1 MTQSFS
7 IPELFAL
14 AENIRY
20 QPGLAAALNTALRTR
35 NKEEYE
41 LAMRDATKIAIGY
54 ESVNVYTR
62 KDYGTSSILP
72 GTPLFQ
78 PLLLKGVDSQDDL
91 LLESA
96 VLEVSQQK
104 NIVVTPVQGRDNAV
118 KEFINGG
125 DWNISVSGIICAREH
140 RYPLDEVIE
149 FEQFMQRKATIQ
161 VVHELLNVIGVYEIV
176 ILDHKL
182 SKSPHINCQ
191 AYSFTAV
198 SDEPTE
204 LVINDAAA
212 LDDQI

>member
-7 IPELFAL
+7 IPELLKL
-14 AENIRY
+14 ADNIRF
-20 QPGLAAALNTALRTR
+20 QPMLAAALNTALRTR

-41 LAMRDATKIAIGY
+41 IAMREATKIAIGY
-54 ESVNVYTR
+54 ESVNVYTS
-62 KDYGTSSILP
+62 KDYGTSSFLP
-72 GTPLFQ
+72 GMPLFQ
-78 PLLLKGVDSQDDL
+78 PLLFKGEEGQDDL

-125 DWNISVSGIICAREH
+125 DWNLNVSGIICAKEH

-149 FEQFMQRKATIQ
+149 FERFIQRKATIQ
-161 VVHELLNVIGVYEIV
+161 VVHELLNAIGVYEIV
-176 ILDHKL
+176 ILSHTL
-182 SKSPHINCQ
+182 SKTPHINCQ